1 MSLATFRAR
10 IPAINSWLLAGVC
23 ASIPLTVAPA
33 YWLTAVMLLLW
44 LAEGRFV
51 AKFRALADEPL
62 VWICLAYY
70 GVFVASLFWSED
82 LEWGRRMLGRQN
94 FFLLAPL
101 YFSVARREHVG
112 RYISAFLASVA
123 FCEALALYNWAQMH
137 VWPGLPDGIRVDK
150 GADDTAP
157 FVDRILYTPA
167 LALAGYLV
175 GHRLLFDSSGTKM
188 RLVYAGLLATTA
200 FNLVISGGRAG
211 LVGFLAL
218 LTLLAFQ
225 RFARRPVLAAA
236 VSALL
241 VGGIVIGG
249 YAGNDYFR
257 MRADRVVNELEHYEE
272 LPKASVSQRLV
283 YWQNALR
290 IFRDAPLAGVGIGD
304 YPEVYRAVNERYT
317 PAWAPAWNPHN
328 HYLYVLTSTGLLGG
342 VLLVALLGVPLL
354 RRGHDDSRRRMRR
367 ALPLLFIVI
376 CLFESYLM
384 RSNTSL
390 MYVVFL
396 ALLWSPVRESR
407 A

>member
-1 MSLATFRAR
+1 MSLAAFRAR

-33 YWLTAVMLLLW
+33 YWLTALMLLLW
-44 LAEGRFV
+44 LVEGRF
-51 AKFRALADEPL
+51 AEKFRALADEPL
-62 VWICLAYY
+62 VWVCLAYY
-70 GVFVASLFWSED
+70 GVFAASLLWSDD
-82 LEWGRRMLGRQN
+82 LGWGRRMLGRQN

-112 RYISAFLASVA
+112 RYISAFLVSVA
-123 FCEALALYNWAQMH
+123 FCEALALYNWVQMH

-167 LALAGYLV
+167 LALAGYLA
-175 GHRLLFDSSGTKM
+175 GHRLLFDAGSLKM
-188 RLVYAGLLATTA
+188 RLVYAALLAATA

-236 VSALL
+236 VSAML

-257 MRADRVVNELEHYEE
+257 MRADRVVSELAHYET

-290 IFRDAPLAGVGIGD
+290 VFGESPVAGVGIGD
-304 YPEVYRAVNERYT
+304 YPDAYRTMNARHT
-317 PAWAPAWNPHN
+317 PAWKPAWNPHN

-342 VLLVALLGVPLL
+342 SLLLALLAVPLW
-354 RRGHDDSRRRMRR
+354 RAGRDDDRRRMRR

-390 MYVVFL
+390 MYVAFL
-396 ALLWSPVRESR
+396 ALLWSPPRESQ